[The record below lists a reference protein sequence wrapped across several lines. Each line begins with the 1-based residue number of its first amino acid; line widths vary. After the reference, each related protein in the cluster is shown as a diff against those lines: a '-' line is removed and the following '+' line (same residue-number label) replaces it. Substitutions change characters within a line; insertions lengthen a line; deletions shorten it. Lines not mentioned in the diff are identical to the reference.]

1 MDLSKLLDD
10 YPEIETEIDSLNSK
24 DKARFRRLFA
34 KRRQRLWPALVV
46 LAGLGIYCFI
56 AGLWLNPG
64 YSWLFALLPTLFLT
78 VFARSQIAGVI
89 SEKGQASKFY
99 GLLSLPLVFAA
110 LCTLCGVLA
119 NFYFDTVPEYGS
131 AEYHRQ
137 VVEDCQA
144 GQEDDKDEC
153 ENAESRLREAE
164 RREESE
170 KPELLRG
177 MIMSA
182 IAIAAIY
189 PISVY
194 YLHSVVKK
202 NNSRVIEEVLKQ
214 VKEQKPSAAAPPAAE
229 PDDDERQQA

>member
-1 MDLSKLLDD
+1 MDLSKLVDD
-10 YPEIETEIDSLNSK
+10 YPEIETEIDSLNSE
-24 DKARFRRLFA
+24 DKAHFRRLFA
-34 KRRQRLWPALVV
+34 KRRQKLWPAMLV
-46 LAGLGIYCFI
+46 LAGLGIYCFV

-64 YSWLFALLPTLFLT
+64 YSWILALLPTLFLT

-119 NFYFDTVPEYGS
+119 NFYFDTVPEYGGS
-131 AEYHRQ
+131 QYHRQ

-144 GQEDDKDEC
+144 GREDDKDEC
-153 ENAESRLREAE
+153 EYAEERLREAE
-164 RREESE
+164 RREDRE

-182 IAIAAIY
+182 VAIAAIY

-202 NNSRVIEEVLKQ
+202 NNSRIIEDLLKQ
-214 VKEQKPSAAAPPAAE
+214 VKEKKPPASAPPGDE
-229 PDDDERQQA
+229 PDSDERRQA